1 MSQVLTLEINDD
13 LYADLR
19 QQAEKSGMTMTEWA
33 INSLREYKQLNNIK
47 TLSETEKELARIRFR
62 THAGAINLGL
72 ATGADNDSIDADLPK
87 VYDNEL
93 VGWAATKIF
102 CKKRKKT

>member
-19 QQAEKSGMTMTEWA
+19 QQAEKSGMTITEWA

-62 THAGAINLGL
+62 RHAGAINLGY
-72 ATGADNDSIDADLPK
+72 ATGADNDSIDADLAK

-93 VGWAATKIF
+93 EEME
-102 CKKRKKT
+102 